1 MSKETLIELAKSLG
15 RTEMYLQ
22 CIVQML
28 SSEKDMEEIRKHI
41 EEVANLAFEENIKTM
56 EEKRNEF
63 IEKN

>member
-28 SSEKDMEEIRKHI
+28 SSKKDMEQIRKHI
-41 EEVANLAFEENIKTM
+41 EEVANLAFEENNKTM
-56 EEKRNEF
+56 EEEENE
-63 IEKN
+63 IN

>member
-22 CIVQML
+22 CIVKML
-28 SSEKDMEEIRKHI
+28 SSEKDMKKIRKHI

-56 EEKRNEF
+56 EEEENE
-63 IEKN
+63 IN